1 MPPSKNSGAFLSE
14 TRVKKNK
21 AIARTQQGADRK
33 TVGFP
38 KSVTQSAIQKVSA
51 KSVCKKCSSD

>member
-14 TRVKKNK
+14 TRVKKT
-21 AIARTQQGADRK
+21 AIARTQQGGDLK
-33 TVGFP
+33 TVGFT

-51 KSVCKKCSSD
+51 KSVCKKCSSG